1 MAVREWAAVYLKGA
15 AMGAADAV
23 PGVSGGT
30 IALITGIYERL
41 VGAIAALDPG
51 EALALLPLLP
61 QLGDA
66 SARRELGDALTDM
79 EVPFLLVLGVG
90 VLTAVI
96 TVANV

>member
-41 VGAIAALDPG
+41 VGAIAALDPR
-51 EALALLPLLP
+51 EALGLLAYVPSFGDSDAREAFAADLLEM
-61 QLGDA
+61 D
-66 SARRELGDALTDM
+66 
-79 EVPFLLVLGVG
+79 VPFLVVLGVG
-90 VLTAVI
+90 VLSAVV
-96 TVANV
+96 TVAN